1 MLRPRG
7 GLGGSRAGRGLG
19 VEHHSHHGAQRR
31 PARAHRA
38 KFSHAHEAT
47 RWLAPRSKRARHRV
61 QLAKERQDLTK
72 IVAFVQNHND
82 AVRRKFV
89 AFEEYLEAVRDQKVT
104 VKNVYTT
111 EAMQRGDKEKMSG
124 GWCAAGK
131 LKPEAKWAG
140 GKSNGWPERNCCACG
155 REAQT

>member
-1 MLRPRG
+1 MEELLRECKRE
-7 GLGGSRAGRGLG
+7 SRFEAAAK
-19 VEHHSHHGAQRR
+19 AQRVIELLELTGT
-31 PARAHRA
+31 AADGQGEG
-38 KFSHAHEAT
+38 FLQEA
-47 RWLAPRSKRARHRV
+47 ADEISKRARHRV

-111 EAMQRGDKEKMSG
+111 EAMQRG
-124 GWCAAGK
+124 
-131 LKPEAKWAG
+131 
-140 GKSNGWPERNCCACG
+140 
-155 REAQT
+155 

>member
-1 MLRPRG
+1 MVFG
-7 GLGGSRAGRGLG
+7 GNAPAMGKLIL
-19 VEHHSHHGAQRR
+19 VEQRAQRE
-31 PARAHRA
+31 A
-38 KFSHAHEAT
+38 KEFT
-47 RWLAPRSKRARHRV
+47 RRHRV

-111 EAMQRGDKEKMSG
+111 EAMQRGD
-124 GWCAAGK
+124 
-131 LKPEAKWAG
+131 
-140 GKSNGWPERNCCACG
+140 
-155 REAQT
+155 